1 MIHSYFKGF
10 SPDILKFLQE
20 LSANNTR
27 DWFAEHRDRY
37 DNNVRLPAKQLIA
50 AMADRFDELHIHYK
64 ADDKT
69 SMFRI
74 HRDTRFSK
82 DKSPYKTNVGLFFP
96 FIGTNSTVGK
106 AVERPGIYCHIEP
119 GNCAI
124 GGGIY
129 MPTPDQLKAIRA
141 RIYNHHEEWDEI
153 VHSRQFTTIFAT
165 GIHGES
171 LKTMPRGY
179 EPNHTAS
186 EYIRKKQWYVWET
199 FDESVLFT
207 EEIIDILEEKSIASL
222 AFHVFLSGENI

>member
-20 LSANNTR
+20 LSSNNTR

-106 AVERPGIYCHIEP
+106 AVEKPGIYCHIEP

-153 VHSRQFTTIFAT
+153 IHSRQFTTIFAA

-222 AFHVFLSGENI
+222 AFHEFLSGENI

>member
-37 DNNVRLPAKQLIA
+37 DSNVRLPAKQLIA
-50 AMADRFDELHIHYK
+50 TMADRFDELHIHYK

-82 DKSPYKTNVGLFFP
+82 DKSPYKTNVGFFFP
-96 FIGTNSTVGK
+96 FIGTNTTAGK
-106 AVERPGIYCHIEP
+106 PVERPGIYCHIEP

-129 MPTPDQLKAIRA
+129 MPTSDQLKAIRA
-141 RIYNHHEEWDEI
+141 RIYSHHEEWYEI
-153 VHSRQFTTIFAT
+153 IHSRQFTTIFAT

-179 EPNHTAS
+179 EPNHAAS

-222 AFHVFLSGENI
+222 AFHEFLSGVYD

>member
-37 DNNVRLPAKQLIA
+37 DSNVRLPAKQLIA
-50 AMADRFDELHIHYK
+50 TMADRFDELHIHYK

-82 DKSPYKTNVGLFFP
+82 DKSPYKTNVGVFFP
-96 FIGTNSTVGK
+96 FIGTNTTAGK
-106 AVERPGIYCHIEP
+106 PVERPGIYCHIEP

-129 MPTPDQLKAIRA
+129 MPTSDQLKAIRA
-141 RIYNHHEEWDEI
+141 RIYSHHEEWYEI
-153 VHSRQFTTIFAT
+153 IHSRQFTTIFAT

-179 EPNHTAS
+179 ELNHAAS

-222 AFHVFLSGENI
+222 AFHEFLSGVYD